1 VTGEIIMSKLQS
13 AIESYWTRR
22 APSYT
27 DVIRKNLENGWEKVW
42 AEMLVSFFPEPEKG
56 QDALRVLDIGTGP
69 GYYALILARRGY
81 RVTAVDCTKA
91 MLDEARR
98 NAGAL
103 ADRITFKKMD
113 AHRLDL
119 PADSFDVIVT
129 RNLTWNLEDP
139 ARAYADWLRVLRPGG
154 RMMNFDA
161 NWYAYLFD
169 EEKRR
174 EYAED
179 RVNTLRAGVPDHGA
193 YSDGARWRTSPVP
206 CPSPVPPSAVGSGDA
221 AGSGV
226 LQGLGGHVRVRRALE
241 RRGEDQLRVHARFLI
256 CAEK

>member
-1 VTGEIIMSKLQS
+1 MSKLQS

-27 DVIRKNLENGWEKVW
+27 EVIRKNLENGWEKVW
-42 AEMLVSFFPEPEKG
+42 ADMLVSFFPEPEKG
-56 QDALRVLDIGTGP
+56 SEALRVLDIGTGP

-81 RVTAVDCTKA
+81 RVTAVDCTEA
-91 MLDEARR
+91 MLAEAER

-103 ADRITFKKMD
+103 ADRITFKQMD

-119 PADSFDVIVT
+119 PTDSFDVIVT

-193 YSDGARWRTSPVP
+193 YSDGAAMEEISRSLPLGRYRRPQWDLVTLLDLGFSKASADTSV
-206 CPSPVPPSAVGSGDA
+206 CDVLWSGEEKINYA
-221 AGSGV
+221 STPG
-226 LQGLGGHVRVRRALE
+226 
-241 RRGEDQLRVHARFLI
+241 FLI